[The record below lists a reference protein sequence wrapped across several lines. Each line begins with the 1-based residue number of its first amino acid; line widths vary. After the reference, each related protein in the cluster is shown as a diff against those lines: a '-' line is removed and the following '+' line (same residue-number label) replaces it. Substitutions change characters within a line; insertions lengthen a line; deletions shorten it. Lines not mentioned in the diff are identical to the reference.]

1 MSPPLSD
8 CDVKLL
14 SVQDLPEQPWK
25 NGGGSTCE
33 LVCHPP
39 TADFDHFDWRISI
52 ARVSQPGDFSLFPGV
67 DRSIMLID
75 GDSMPLVDKQTGSI
89 HVLRPFEPHAF
100 PGEAS
105 ISNTLP
111 HGPTR
116 DFNLMLRR
124 GRAQGKVCAWRG
136 GAGPGVLP
144 AGFHL
149 LYAAQGAGQIS
160 LAERAWTLE
169 VDQALVIRC
178 ANDIPISW
186 QPLCAAAVLVHAA
199 LVSTQD

>member
-39 TADFDHFDWRISI
+39 TAGFDHFDWRISI
-52 ARVSQPGDFSLFPGV
+52 ARVSQAGDFSLFPGV
-67 DRSIMLID
+67 DRCIMLID
-75 GDSMPLVDKQTGSI
+75 GDSMPLVDKETGGI

-105 ISNTLP
+105 IANTLP

-124 GRAQGKVCAWRG
+124 GRTQGNVRAWRD
-136 GAGPGVLP
+136 GAGPCVLP

-149 LYAAQGAGQIS
+149 LYVAQGAGRIS
-160 LAERAWTLE
+160 LAERDWALKTE
-169 VDQALVIRC
+169 QALAIHC
-178 ANDIPISW
+178 ANDTPLVW
-186 QPLCAAAVLVHAA
+186 QPLCATAVLVHAA
-199 LVSTQD
+199 LASTQD